1 MSEGRISRHLS
12 VEQAKHLMVVVSKS
26 DSDAIS
32 RGLDALRYG
41 DEGALD
47 GHPLAERGS
56 QGVASLLRTVAG
68 CVSGTPMA
76 AHIVRLAM
84 DAKALADTNP
94 QASCLLASYALHPV
108 EDLWRDANT
117 INDLELDQV
126 ARSHGHPHRLRMLR
140 SAKVPLWA
148 LEELRVMPPETLWA
162 ITPETLV
169 DLAEVSELQGFG
181 RDDLVAQAAGIL
193 CLLRILSVLAAAP
206 SDVIELLQLLDLS
219 NDEATVLPALYLQ
232 RERVPA
238 RACRPPGALV
248 LAQPQVP
255 RAPGRAVPRRPNVEG
270 RCRLRQRGGRL
281 IA

>member
-1 MSEGRISRHLS
+1 MREGRISRYLS
-12 VEQAKHLMVVVSKS
+12 VEQAKHLMVAVSKS

-32 RGLDALRYG
+32 RGLVALRYG
-41 DEGALD
+41 VDGALD
-47 GHPLAERGS
+47 GHPLAVRGS
-56 QGVASLLRTVAG
+56 QGVASLLHTVASR
-68 CVSGTPMA
+68 VSGTPMA

-108 EDLWRDANT
+108 EELWRDADT
-117 INDLELDQV
+117 VNDLELDQV

-148 LEELRVMPPETLWA
+148 LEELLAMPPEMLWV

-169 DLAEVSELQGFG
+169 ELAEVSELQGLG
-181 RDDLVAQAAGIL
+181 RDELVAQAAGIL
-193 CLLRILSVLAAAP
+193 CLFRILSVLAAAP
-206 SDVIELLQLLDLS
+206 SEVIELLQLLDLG
-219 NDEATVLPALYLQ
+219 NDEAAAMSASYLQ
-232 RERVPA
+232 RKRAPA

-248 LAQPQVP
+248 LAQPRVP
-255 RAPGRAVPRRPNVEG
+255 RAPGRAVPRRSNVEG